1 MTELG
6 KDGIRGTV
14 PGTPGDVMRRL
25 PLACLLALLPAGCA
39 TGPLLDNPL
48 RVPGVTVPPDL
59 DGAVLIQPGS
69 AKTYPEVFDDVLDA
83 VDDYF
88 TIAYANRYE
97 GRILS
102 EPLLAPGIEQPFRR
116 GSPDLYERVL
126 ASVQAYRY
134 RCEVRIKEAA
144 PSGYFVQVIVRRELK
159 DYPAPAGL
167 FTGVPLFGDLSAVGR
182 DQTIIVGPDV
192 TSPITDAADR
202 WIPKGRETAIEQAI
216 IERLQKG
223 K

>member
-1 MTELG
+1 
-6 KDGIRGTV
+6 
-14 PGTPGDVMRRL
+14 MRRL

-39 TGPLLDNPL
+39 TGPLVDNPL
-48 RVPGVTVPPDL
+48 RVPGVNVPPDME
-59 DGAVLIQPGS
+59 GAVLIQPGPG
-69 AKTYPEVFDDVLDA
+69 KTYPEVFDEVLDA

-102 EPLLAPGIEQPFRR
+102 TPLLAPGLEQPFRR

-126 ASVQAYRY
+126 ASFQAYRY
-134 RCEVRIKEAA
+134 RCEVRLKEAD
-144 PSGYFVQVIVRRELK
+144 PSGYFVRVIVRKELK
-159 DYPAPAGL
+159 DYTAPAGL
-167 FTGVPLFGDLSAVGR
+167 FTGVPLFGDFSLVGR
-182 DQTIIVGPDV
+182 DQYLLVGPDA
-192 TSPITDAADR
+192 TSPISDPADR

-216 IERLQKG
+216 LERLQKG